1 MGESYSMVEVEKKE
15 ENGTRRSVWMP
26 KDLDIVVEKAR
37 RKLGLN
43 RSAFYKYALTKLL
56 QDLSLLS
63 EAVHTNSVI
72 AEAPTT

>member
-1 MGESYSMVEVEKKE
+1 MGESYSMLEVREKD

-26 KDLDIVVEKAR
+26 EDLDLVVEKAR
-37 RKLGLN
+37 HKLGLN

-63 EAVHTNSVI
+63 EAVHRKEVSKNVG
-72 AEAPTT
+72 